1 VKPEAKDYLE
11 RAQSL
16 LAQAII
22 ILDTAGVAEQAAR
35 VAYSAGFNAAQAL
48 IFSRRGRAAKT
59 HRGLRAAFAELAQT
73 EPSIDPVFATFLG
86 QAYRLKE
93 RTDYGIGAQP
103 SVTDAEA
110 KEMLGM
116 AERLID
122 CITQTLASTP

>member
-16 LAQAII
+16 LAQAVT
-22 ILDTAGVAEQAAR
+22 ILNTAGVTEQAAR

-59 HRGLRAAFAELAQT
+59 HRGLRAAFAELVQA
-73 EPSIDPVFATFLG
+73 EPSIDPEFATFLG

-93 RTDYGIGAQP
+93 RTDYSIGAQP
-103 SVTDAEA
+103 DVTDAEA
-110 KEMLGM
+110 NEMIDM
-116 AERLID
+116 AKRLID
-122 CITQTLASTP
+122 CIIQTLASAP